1 MIVQDNVHHHHIKQN
16 KNYII
21 NVEIRVEWQRRK
33 NQDAGGKINYN
44 QFLNFLRIFLVLN

>member
-1 MIVQDNVHHHHIKQN
+1 MIVTLNK

-33 NQDAGGKINYN
+33 YQDAGGKLITIN
-44 QFLNFLRIFLVLN
+44 F